1 MSGLLSNL
9 QTAARALSAHEAG
22 VQVAGRNLANVN
34 NPTYARQRVQ
44 LGDRIITDS
53 NLGPVGN
60 GVEALGITQIRDRFL
75 DVAVTR
81 EISQSSYLRAQ
92 QSAFERA
99 EANLGE
105 QVNRSEDSAFIGD
118 LSHSGDG
125 LSASIN
131 DFFNSF
137 ESFAASPRDAGL
149 KPVLLQKSS
158 ILANKFNVT
167 DDRLVKLQED
177 LTGEA
182 ASGVTSANSL
192 LTEIASLN
200 TEIAQF
206 EIDRPDSAID
216 LRDQRQARLEEL
228 GKFMDFS
235 TRNIVGGHGQIQV
248 LAKNT
253 AGADVVL
260 VDRGISNGLSF
271 SGSTVSGGS
280 PAATLNL
287 TGGSIKGQI
296 DARDGTIQTLRDDL
310 KRTADQI
317 TTAVNGAYSPT
328 GLNFFQAAP
337 ATGLMAVDPSLN
349 ITTLKATATTDAG
362 ANEIALAIADLSRQ
376 TFTTSGGALIDGT
389 IGEFYSKTVT
399 DLGGTLAGINGRLGD
414 QELVQDLITKQRD
427 SVSGVSMDE
436 EMADLIKFQ
445 RAYQA
450 SSRVLTVIDE
460 MLDGLINRTAI

>member
-1 MSGLLSNL
+1 LLHK
-9 QTAARALSAHEAG
+9 SA
-22 VQVAGRNLANVN
+22 
-34 NPTYARQRVQ
+34 
-44 LGDRIITDS
+44 
-53 NLGPVGN
+53 
-60 GVEALGITQIRDRFL
+60 
-75 DVAVTR
+75 
-81 EISQSSYLRAQ
+81 
-92 QSAFERA
+92 
-99 EANLGE
+99 
-105 QVNRSEDSAFIGD
+105 
-118 LSHSGDG
+118 
-125 LSASIN
+125 
-131 DFFNSF
+131 
-137 ESFAASPRDAGL
+137 
-149 KPVLLQKSS
+149 

-167 DDRLVKLQED
+167 DDRLVKLQDD

-182 ASGVTSANSL
+182 ASGVTTANSL

-235 TRNIVGGHGQIQV
+235 TRNIAGAHGQIQV
-248 LAKNT
+248 TAKNS

-260 VDRGISNGLSF
+260 VDKGVANGISI

-328 GLNFFQAAP
+328 GQNFFQAAP
-337 ATGLMAVDPSLN
+337 STGLMALDPGLN

-362 ANEIALAIADLSRQ
+362 ANEIALAIADISRQ

-389 IGEFYSKTVT
+389 IGAFYSKTVT
-399 DLGGTLAGINGRLGD
+399 DLGGNLSGINGKLGD